1 MNRARIRPPYPLFRW
16 VAGLAA
22 VPVVWGTMHFA
33 LDRMPTLAKVYWS
46 DYLKAS
52 YMPDLEGVKHVKP
65 FGKTA
70 QLPAPPRKILC
81 QCPPSMCKP
90 GAVYV
95 WPPPKS
101 LAVTDEPVP
110 PLEKLRWVKF
120 ISGWDRAKE
129 RAQYVAWL
137 RDNIY
142 GGAPAS
148 VFLFTPLA
156 IGWGLAALF
165 FAFAWYL
172 DYERQI
178 RFRNSDRLLRGPILV
193 SPRQFNKTVK
203 GPCVEIE
210 LERSGLAKI
219 TQPKTLKIPRD
230 ALCKHTEAIGAGGS
244 GKTVLLKNIAED
256 SERRGRRE
264 VVTIYY
270 DPHLQFTRWFCDLS
284 MGDMILGPLDA
295 RSARWNPAS
304 EVDYTNTA
312 TAQATALAQGASLYP
327 GNPTRRD
334 WFFTNAARIIWQYAM
349 VHYRPTADQL
359 VELLTHADPLLDAI
373 AVGTE
378 LEEMLKK
385 NAEGQRA
392 GIISTVTSVLFA
404 LRQIPSSAD
413 EDIPEFSARR
423 WARERPGNLF
433 ITSRPETQEAVGPL
447 LRLWIDSLLMN
458 LLAVGKRADLPQV
471 RIILDELANL
481 GELGKLKDVM
491 TQARKA
497 GLEIYL
503 GFQDP
508 SQIQALYHE
517 ESRAVISAPVLRYF
531 GRIADDAS
539 AKQVSAMI
547 AQAEVETVTQ
557 HRAPDA
563 DVSFT
568 SNEKVKDLVMAGELG
583 SLEDRTGFIRYGN
596 YCVDIRGKLKLGLGP
611 RRAEKAV
618 GFVPMAGEAP
628 QQLPLPDL
636 ATVRAKEAE
645 QRAND
650 AAKAAGGVW
659 PAKGAA
665 R

>member
-1 MNRARIRPPYPLFRW
+1 
-16 VAGLAA
+16 
-22 VPVVWGTMHFA
+22 
-33 LDRMPTLAKVYWS
+33 
-46 DYLKAS
+46 
-52 YMPDLEGVKHVKP
+52 
-65 FGKTA
+65 
-70 QLPAPPRKILC
+70 
-81 QCPPSMCKP
+81 
-90 GAVYV
+90 
-95 WPPPKS
+95 
-101 LAVTDEPVP
+101 
-110 PLEKLRWVKF
+110 
-120 ISGWDRAKE
+120 
-129 RAQYVAWL
+129 
-137 RDNIY
+137 
-142 GGAPAS
+142 
-148 VFLFTPLA
+148 
-156 IGWGLAALF
+156 
-165 FAFAWYL
+165 
-172 DYERQI
+172 
-178 RFRNSDRLLRGPILV
+178 
-193 SPRQFNKTVK
+193 
-203 GPCVEIE
+203 
-210 LERSGLAKI
+210 
-219 TQPKTLKIPRD
+219 
-230 ALCKHTEAIGAGGS
+230 
-244 GKTVLLKNIAED
+244 
-256 SERRGRRE
+256 
-264 VVTIYY
+264 
-270 DPHLQFTRWFCDLS
+270 
-284 MGDMILGPLDA
+284 
-295 RSARWNPAS
+295 
-304 EVDYTNTA
+304 
-312 TAQATALAQGASLYP
+312 
-327 GNPTRRD
+327 
-334 WFFTNAARIIWQYAM
+334 
-349 VHYRPTADQL
+349 
-359 VELLTHADPLLDAI
+359 
-373 AVGTE
+373 
-378 LEEMLKK
+378 
-385 NAEGQRA
+385 
-392 GIISTVTSVLFA
+392 
-404 LRQIPSSAD
+404 
-413 EDIPEFSARR
+413 
-423 WARERPGNLF
+423 
-433 ITSRPETQEAVGPL
+433 
-447 LRLWIDSLLMN
+447 MN

>member
-22 VPVVWGTMHFA
+22 VPVVIATMSFA
-33 LDRMPTLAKVYWS
+33 LKSMPTLENVYWGE
-46 DYLKAS
+46 YLKAS
-52 YMPDLEGVKHVKP
+52 YLPDVDSIKHYKL
-65 FGKTA
+65 GKA
-70 QLPAPPRKILC
+70 QPLAAPVRKILC
-81 QCPPSMCKP
+81 ECEPSTCKP
-90 GAVYV
+90 GAEYV
-95 WPPPKS
+95 WPPPEW
-101 LAVTDEPVP
+101 LAVTEEPVP
-110 PLEKLRWVKF
+110 PLEGLRWVSF
-120 ISGWDRAKE
+120 VSGWDRAREK
-129 RAQYVAWL
+129 QQFLAWL
-137 RDNIY
+137 RTNIY
-142 GGAPAS
+142 GGKAAS
-148 VFLFTPLA
+148 VFLLTPLF
-156 IGWGLAALF
+156 IGLALAALLF
-165 FAFAWYL
+165 GLGWYV

-178 RFRNSDRLLRGPILV
+178 RFRDGDRLMRGPVLV

-203 GPCVEIE
+203 GAFVEIE
-210 LERSGLAKI
+210 LERAGLARI
-219 TQPKTLKIPRD
+219 TQPRALKIPRD

-256 SERRGRRE
+256 SERRGRKQ

-270 DPHLQFTRWFCDLS
+270 DPHLQFTRWFYDPS
-284 MGDMILGPLDA
+284 QGDMILGPLDT

-349 VHYRPTADQL
+349 VHYRPNAEQL

-392 GIISTVTSVLFA
+392 GIISTLTALLFA
-404 LRQIPSSAD
+404 LRQIPSISA
-413 EDIPEFSARR
+413 EGVPEFSARR
-423 WARERPGNLF
+423 WVRERPGNLF
-433 ITSRPETQEAVGPL
+433 ITSRPETQEAVAPL
-447 LRLWIDSLLMN
+447 LRLWIDSLLMG
-458 LLAVGKRADLPQV
+458 LMSVGKRSDLPEV
-471 RIILDELANL
+471 RIILDELPNL
-481 GELGKLKDVM
+481 GELGKLKDAM

-497 GLEIYL
+497 GIEIYL

-508 SQIQALYHE
+508 SQIQALYQE
-517 ESRAVISAPVLRYF
+517 ESRAIISAATLRYF
-531 GRIADDAS
+531 GRIADDTS
-539 AKQVSAMI
+539 AKQVSGMI
-547 AQAEVETVTQ
+547 AQNEVEAVTQ

-563 DVSFT
+563 DMSFT

-596 YCVDIRGKLKLGLGP
+596 YCVDIRGNVRLGLGP
-611 RRAEKAV
+611 QRVDKAV
-618 GFVPMAGEAP
+618 GFVPAIGEPPA
-628 QQLPLPDL
+628 QLPLPNL
-636 ATVRAKEAE
+636 EMVRAQEAAH
-645 QRAND
+645 RASET
-650 AAKAAGGVW
+650 AKAAVAVW
-659 PAKGAA
+659 PQKGVA

>member
-1 MNRARIRPPYPLFRW
+1 MS
-16 VAGLAA
+16 
-22 VPVVWGTMHFA
+22 FA
-33 LDRMPTLAKVYWS
+33 FERMPTLPSVYWRE
-46 DYLKAS
+46 YLKAS
-52 YMPDLEGVKHVKP
+52 YLPDVENLKHSNF
-65 FGKTA
+65 FGKA
-70 QLPAPPRKILC
+70 RPAVPAPVRKILC
-81 QCPPSMCKP
+81 QCDASTCKP
-90 GAVYV
+90 GAEYV

-101 LAVTDEPVP
+101 LAVSEEPVP
-110 PLEKLRWVKF
+110 ALESLRWVNF
-120 ISGWDRAKE
+120 VSGWDRAKE
-129 RAQYVAWL
+129 RQQYLSWL
-137 RDNIY
+137 RENIY
-142 GGAPAS
+142 GGKAAS
-148 VFLFTPLA
+148 VFVLTPLC
-156 IGWGLAALF
+156 IGVGLAGLLF
-165 FAFAWYL
+165 GLGWHI

-178 RFRNSDRLLRGPILV
+178 AFRDGDRLMRGPVLI
-193 SPRQFNKTVK
+193 SPRQFNRTVK

-210 LERSGLAKI
+210 LERKGLARI
-219 TQPKTLKIPRD
+219 TQPRALKIPRD

-256 SERRGRRE
+256 SERRGRKQ

-270 DPHLQFTRWFCDLS
+270 DPHLQFTRWFYDPTQ
-284 MGDMILGPLDA
+284 GDMILGPLDA

-349 VHYRPTADQL
+349 VHYRPMAEQL

-392 GIISTVTSVLFA
+392 GIISTLTALLFA
-404 LRQIPSSAD
+404 LRQIPSITA
-413 EDIPEFSARR
+413 EGVPEFSARR
-423 WARERPGNLF
+423 WVRERPGNLF

-447 LRLWIDSLLMN
+447 LRLWIDSLLMG
-458 LLAVGKRADLPQV
+458 LMAVGKRADLPEV
-471 RIILDELANL
+471 RIILDELPNL
-481 GELGKLKDVM
+481 GELGKLKDAM

-497 GLEIYL
+497 GIEIYL

-539 AKQVSAMI
+539 AKQVSGMI
-547 AQAEVETVTQ
+547 SQNEVEAVTQ

-563 DVSFT
+563 DMSFT

-583 SLEDRTGFIRYGN
+583 SLEDRNGFIRYGN
-596 YCVDIRGKLKLGLGP
+596 YCVDIRGNLKLGLGP
-611 RRAEKAV
+611 RRAEKAP
-618 GFVPMAGEAP
+618 GFIPMVGEAP
-628 QQLPLPDL
+628 AQLPLPDL
-636 ATVRAKEAE
+636 ATVRAQEAA
-645 QRAND
+645 QRAADTAN
-650 AAKAAGGVW
+650 AAGGVW
-659 PAKGAA
+659 PQKRKPAKA
-665 R
+665 